1 MGSFFLV
8 VFFFSIQRKNYS
20 EIGYF
25 AFGIPFLA
33 IMGWWKGRKF
43 MLFIEA
49 LNDRQFLLL
58 STVIFAVLRIL
69 WLLSL
74 RTVPDIDFATFDYI
88 AALLSKYRPIHEPL
102 SMYFL
107 LPAWG
112 YPLFLGVW
120 YSLVGQTLFAGKLFN
135 LLLGIASVPLIY
147 IVSRQIAGT
156 LIARMTTILFVL
168 WPTQIMMS
176 SVLASEHLAIFFIML
191 AFCFLLKETEKH
203 HWRNIAVSAIF
214 LALAYTVRHASI
226 AVLPAAIL
234 FLLISSKSAKIP
246 RLKTASALTVSF
258 LAVYALYLAGMTLVY
273 HVTPLG
279 QGLFNL
285 LVGTNVAAKGHWN
298 MEDQEKYFSYGTFPE
313 ANVYAKKEVLRRVV
327 SDPGG
332 IVQLMGQK
340 SILTWWNG
348 TYGFYWS
355 TLKVAD
361 HHPLTAKILD
371 NKLIFEGIAHYF
383 HLLVLLSCTVGYL
396 SLYSDVNILKY
407 LPIFLVLL
415 CGTGLHMIVET
426 QYRYN
431 YVMIPFLLVI
441 AARGICNGFI
451 RAVPPN
457 STQISSLSGD

>member
-1 MGSFFLV
+1 MDWLRIVLPSQIRWINIERLCRGLSLCMASFFLV

-25 AFGIPFLA
+25 ALGIPLLA
-33 IMGWWKGRKF
+33 IMGWWRGRKF

-88 AALLSKYRPIHEPL
+88 AVLLSKYRPIHEPL

-120 YSLVGQTLFAGKLFN
+120 YSLVGHTLFAGKLFN

-176 SVLASEHLAIFFIML
+176 SVLASEHLAIFLIMV

-340 SILTWWNG
+340 SILTWWN
-348 TYGFYWS
+348 
-355 TLKVAD
+355 
-361 HHPLTAKILD
+361 I
-371 NKLIFEGIAHYF
+371 
-383 HLLVLLSCTVGYL
+383 
-396 SLYSDVNILKY
+396 
-407 LPIFLVLL
+407 
-415 CGTGLHMIVET
+415 TGGQQT
-426 QYRYN
+426 CQ
-431 YVMIPFLLVI
+431 
-441 AARGICNGFI
+441 NG
-451 RAVPPN
+451 RLESRP
-457 STQISSLSGD
+457 SR